1 MQNDLE
7 NLSKSE
13 LITRLLAMEKG
24 MDQRSKSLQTKLH
37 QTQAHNQFLS
47 EKLAQTEQQVRLY
60 KRLIFGSKRERF
72 APDSRQMALPFE
84 QTQAQRKKA
93 EAEHTEHIA
102 YTRRKAAAR
111 KHPGRVSLP
120 DHLPV
125 EVVNVDPEGDLSA
138 MERIG
143 ELVTDKLEII
153 PAKAYI
159 KRYVRGKYVV
169 KGNPDAGV
177 LIAELPEEVADKS
190 IAGASVMAQVI
201 ADKYA
206 DHLPL
211 YRQQQR
217 FSRHGITIASST
229 IGNWVQTGGERLDIL
244 YQHYVVHTKSQG
256 YLQVDETPVPVLE
269 SDKKGSTHQGY
280 YWVYYSPL
288 TRSVLFD
295 YQQGRGRDG
304 PSQMLQ
310 NFTGYMQT
318 DGYGVYERYGQ
329 RPDITHLGCWA
340 HARRYFERALDTDH
354 QQAGYAMELIQQL
367 YGIERYARDENVSTG
382 ERKALRQEKSLPIL
396 DELGEWISRVGPQTE
411 PKSALGKALY
421 YTAAHW
427 EKLNV
432 YLQDA
437 SLEID
442 NNLVENQIRP
452 TVLGKKNFL
461 FAGSHKAA
469 QRAAMFYTLIG
480 NCKLHG
486 VNLTEWLEHVLRT
499 IMTTRYDD
507 VPALYPENYKSN
519 M

>member
-1 MQNDLE
+1 MKKELK

-13 LITRLLAMEKG
+13 LIDRLLAMEQGTDHSIASLQAKL
-24 MDQRSKSLQTKLH
+24 QQTEARSKY
-37 QTQAHNQFLS
+37 LS

-60 KRLIFGSKRERF
+60 KRLIFGARRERF

-93 EAEHTEHIA
+93 EAEHTGRIA
-102 YTRRKAAAR
+102 YIRRKAATR

-125 EVVNVDPEGDLSA
+125 EVVNVEPEADLSG
-138 MERIG
+138 MQRIG

-159 KRYVRGKYVV
+159 KRYIRGKYVL

-229 IGNWVQTGGERLDIL
+229 IGNWVQTAGDRLDIL
-244 YQHYVVHTKSQG
+244 YEHYVNHVKSQG

-269 SDKKGSTHQGY
+269 SEKKGSTHQGY

-329 RPDITHLGCWA
+329 RPEITHLGCWA
-340 HARRYFERALDTDH
+340 HARRYVERALDTDR
-354 QQAGYAMELIQQL
+354 QRASYAMELIQQL
-367 YGIERYARDENVSTG
+367 YGIERYARQESMTPA
-382 ERKALRQEKSLPIL
+382 ERRDLRQKQSIPIL

-411 PKSALGKALY
+411 PKSALGKAMY
-421 YTAAHW
+421 YAAAHW

-432 YLQDA
+432 YVQDG

-452 TVLGKKNFL
+452 TVLGKKNYL

-486 VNLTEWLEHVLRT
+486 VNPAEWLEHVLRN
-499 IMTTRYDD
+499 IMNTKYND
-507 VPALYPENYKSN
+507 VPALYPQNYKST